1 MPDEAATAK
10 AQEEADAKAKE
21 EGKEAAEA
29 VDPITKSQA
38 REEWDWRVQND
49 NKPLWTRNP
58 REARP
63 PAALACS

>member
-1 MPDEAATAK
+1 MLDEEATAK

-21 EGKEAAEA
+21 EGKEAAEP
-29 VDPITKSQA
+29 VNPITKSQP

-63 PAALACS
+63 PAALAWC